1 MNDSND
7 WIVDIDL
14 EKFFDTVNHD
24 KLMTIIGRTIKDG
37 DVISIVREYLVSGIM
52 IDDEYE
58 DSVVGTPQG
67 GNGKLKKGDIVLVQ
81 KLSDEKYVI
90 IEKLLEAAD
99 EN

>member
-37 DVISIVREYLVSGIM
+37 DVISIVRKYFVSGIM

-58 DSVVGTPQG
+58 DSIVGTPQG
-67 GNGKLKKGDIVLVQ
+67 GKF
-81 KLSDEKYVI
+81 
-90 IEKLLEAAD
+90 LLLDCCRATDVMAAKESPNRD
-99 EN
+99 KA